1 METKRFPSGHH
12 DLILSPVGGLHTF
25 PNLRHWPESPAPG
38 SETSQSTASLPRDP
52 GLRNSPHPHRPRLP
66 PTRQGSWDTA
76 GSVPSTSAG
85 RYPTNRYA
93 RLVAPSVCVTRR
105 RGAELLWAARG
116 SHSHAAGALHAE
128 CGGWAPLPF
137 TLPLPELARGG
148 GAGSS
153 GHRPLPPSGPTPVRP
168 PRGRDRGT
176 PIRPRV
182 PRILAVTYTRAGR
195 RRRPTPQSLADKRE
209 KPRRTDGAYLRGL
222 RCGGATGG
230 RAEEPGSCW
239 KRRGWAGCEWMRVHL
254 GPGKKPRGGRCE
266 RGLWPPQS
274 WVNSGEVTQTVR
286 AL

>member
-1 METKRFPSGHH
+1 MRTKAFPVETKRFPSGHH
-12 DLILSPVGGLHTF
+12 DLILSPVGGLHTC

-66 PTRQGSWDTA
+66 PTRQGSWGTA
-76 GSVPSTSAG
+76 GSAPSAAAG

-137 TLPLPELARGG
+137 TLPLRELARGG

-153 GHRPLPPSGPTPVRP
+153 GHRPLPPSAPTPVRP

-176 PIRPRV
+176 PIRPQV

-195 RRRPTPQSLADKRE
+195 RCRPTPQSLADKRE
-209 KPRRTDGAYLRGL
+209 KPRKTDGAYPRGL
-222 RCGGATGG
+222 RCQDHSM
-230 RAEEPGSCW
+230 EKEKSLQQV
-239 KRRGWAGCEWMRVHL
+239 ML
-254 GPGKKPRGGRCE
+254 GQLDIRM
-266 RGLWPPQS
+266 
-274 WVNSGEVTQTVR
+274 
-286 AL
+286 